1 MTWVLVDFDDL
12 KPGDAWVDSDGEI
25 QLVKSVL
32 TGSDGLRSLRCYWLW
47 SDGEFTA
54 RSRRLTK
61 KNMDDWQPTQEQLA
75 ALDYTEMNWDR
86 GEMLALADDNDCV
99 RVWRS
104 LPAPPKF
111 SSPEEADAWMEA
123 NR

>member
-12 KPGDAWVDSDGEI
+12 KPGDAWVDNDGEI
-25 QLVKSVL
+25 QLVKATL
-32 TGSDGLRSLRCYWLW
+32 GDGDGHLRSMRCYWLW
-47 SDGEFTA
+47 SGESTV
-54 RSRRLTK
+54 RLRRLTDSR
-61 KNMDDWQPTQEQLA
+61 MDDWQPTKEQLA

>member
-25 QLVKSVL
+25 QLVK
-32 TGSDGLRSLRCYWLW
+32 TITKGGDGSLRSMRCCWLW
-47 SDGEFTA
+47 SEERA
-54 RSRRLTK
+54 SRRLTDK
-61 KNMDDWQPTQEQLA
+61 HMDNGQPTQEQLA
-75 ALDYTEMNWDR
+75 ALDYTEMGWDR